1 MRTPEHSHIPARRVA
16 PLVLQTQDIGNY
28 ADLSRIGIG
37 LDESTVRRMMAG
49 VGMDAMPGTV
59 TTASITTPVQFLQAW
74 LPGFVQ
80 IMTAA
85 RKIDEF
91 VGVTTAGSWEDEEVV
106 QGVMEVTGTSQ
117 PYGDYTNI
125 PLSSWNVNF
134 ERRSIVRFEEGMRV
148 GVLEEAR
155 AAKIKANSAESKREG
170 ASLALEIQ
178 RNRIG
183 FYGYNNGANRT
194 YGFLNDPSLPAYVDV
209 ATGAGGDTTWASK
222 TFLEITAD
230 IRAMTAALRSQSGDL
245 ISAQDVNT
253 TLGLATDV
261 VEYLS
266 VTSDYGI
273 SVQDWLTKTYPKMR
287 VVSAPELNGANGAE
301 NVAYLYAETVPG
313 SSSDGGRVFD
323 HIVPSKFQVIGVA
336 KQAKGYEEDYSNAT
350 AGIFLK
356 RPFAVVRRSGL

>member
-1 MRTPEHSHIPARRVA
+1 MRTPEHSYIAPRNVR
-16 PLVLQTQDIGNY
+16 PLVMSAQDVGSY

-37 LDESTVRRMMAG
+37 MDESTVRRMMAG
-49 VGMDAMPGTV
+49 IGMDALTGTV
-59 TTASITTPVQFLQAW
+59 TTASITTPVQFLQTW
-74 LPGFVQ
+74 LPGFVK

-91 VGVTTAGSWEDEEVV
+91 VGITTAGSWEDEEVV

-117 PYGDYTNI
+117 PYGDYTSV

-178 RNRIG
+178 RNVIG
-183 FYGYNNGANRT
+183 FFGYNNGANRT
-194 YGFLNDPSLPAYVDV
+194 YGLLNDPSLPAYVDV

-230 IRAMTAALRSQSGDL
+230 IRAMAAALRTQSGDL

-253 TLGLATDV
+253 TLALATDV
-261 VEYLS
+261 IEYMS

-273 SVQDWLTKTYPKMR
+273 SVQDWLFKTYPKMR
-287 VVSAPELNGANGAE
+287 VISAPELNGANGGE
-301 NVAYLYAETVPG
+301 NVAYLYAESVPDT
-313 SSSDGGRVFD
+313 SSDGGKVFD
-323 HIVPSKFQVIGVA
+323 QIVPAKFQVVGVA
-336 KQAKGYEEDYSNAT
+336 KHAKGYEEDYTNAT
-350 AGIFLK
+350 AGILCK